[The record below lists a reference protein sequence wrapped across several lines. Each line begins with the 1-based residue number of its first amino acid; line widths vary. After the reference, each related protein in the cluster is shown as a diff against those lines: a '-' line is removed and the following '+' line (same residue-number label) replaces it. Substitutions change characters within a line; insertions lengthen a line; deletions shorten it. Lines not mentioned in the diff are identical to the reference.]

1 MDGSVKPSLRMKPE
15 KKTFCRQ
22 EQKKRLKEEEREE
35 KLQSNEQKG

>member
-1 MDGSVKPSLRMKPE
+1 MGGSVKPSLRMKPE

-22 EQKKRLKEEEREE
+22 ERIKRLTEKEREE